1 MFNKF
6 RGEMMLILTAIIW
19 GSAFVAQRAGIKYL
33 GPFTFNGIRS
43 FIGFLVLIPVILI
56 IDNLGRKK
64 SISEDM
70 FSQAEP
76 DKKYERK
83 SLLLGG
89 FFCGIVLFA
98 ASSLQQVALVY
109 TTAGKAGFIT
119 ALYIVIVPILG
130 LFMKKKVRAIL
141 WLSVAL
147 AVVGLYLLCI
157 KESFAMG
164 KGDIL
169 VIISAF
175 VYAIHILV
183 IDYFSQKVD
192 CIKMS
197 SLQFLIC
204 GILSLPFM
212 IIMETFTLQDVI
224 RSSIPILYT
233 GVISCGVA
241 YTLQMVGQK
250 YTEPTVAS
258 LILSLEA
265 VFALIAG
272 ILILNEH
279 ISQREIIGCIIMFA
293 AILIAQLPSK
303 EEIS

>member
-1 MFNKF
+1 
-6 RGEMMLILTAIIW
+6 MMLILTAIIW

-56 IDNLGRKK
+56 IDYRNRKK
-64 SISEDM
+64 NISEGILP
-70 FSQAEP
+70 QAEI
-76 DKKYERK
+76 DKKYESK
-83 SLLLGG
+83 SLVLGG
-89 FFCGIVLFA
+89 LLCGIVLFA

-130 LFMKKKVRAIL
+130 LFMYKKVRAIL

-147 AVVGLYLLCI
+147 AVFGLYLLCI
-157 KESFAMG
+157 KESFTMG

-183 IDYFSQKVD
+183 IDHFSQKVD

-197 SLQFLIC
+197 CLQFLIC
-204 GILSLPFM
+204 GIFSLPLM
-212 IIMETFTLQDVI
+212 MVMETFTWQDI
-224 RSSIPILYT
+224 LRSSIPILYT